1 MKTLFTA
8 FRSRGS
14 VAADRLIAT
23 SGLYVLV
30 TSGDDHYGRW
40 DSTAASAVVCGQAH
54 DFCTA
59 DKAKALKM
67 WEAYTANHIAR

>member
-8 FRSRGS
+8 FQSRGS
-14 VAADRLIAT
+14 VAADRVIET

-30 TSGDDHYGRW
+30 TSGDEHYNRW
-40 DSTAASAVVCGQAH
+40 DGTAASAVVCGKAN

-59 DKAKALKM
+59 DKAKALKL
-67 WEAYTANHIAR
+67 WEEYTANHYVR

>member
-1 MKTLFTA
+1 MKTLLTA

-14 VAADRLIAT
+14 VAADRLVET

-40 DSTAASAVVCGQAH
+40 NRTAASAVKCGRSH

-59 DKAKALKM
+59 DKAKAMAM
-67 WEAYTANHIAR
+67 WAEYTANHIAR

>member
-1 MKTLFTA
+1 MKTLATA
-8 FRSRGS
+8 FQSRGS

-30 TSGDDHYGRW
+30 TSGDDANGIW
-40 DSTAASAVVCGQAH
+40 NGTAASAVRCGQAH

-59 DKAKALKM
+59 DKDLALKM
-67 WEAYTANHIAR
+67 WEEYTANHIAR

>member
-8 FRSRGS
+8 FQSRGS
-14 VAADRLIAT
+14 VAADRLIVT

-40 DSTAASAVVCGQAH
+40 DKTAASAVVCGKENGC
-54 DFCTA
+54 CTA
-59 DKAKALKM
+59 DRAKALEM